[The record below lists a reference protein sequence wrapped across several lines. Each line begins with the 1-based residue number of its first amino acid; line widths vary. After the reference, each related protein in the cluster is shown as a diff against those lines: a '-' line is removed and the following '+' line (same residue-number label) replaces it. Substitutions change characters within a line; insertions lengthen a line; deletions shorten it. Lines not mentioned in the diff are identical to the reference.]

1 MRRFNAMCKMKTA
14 MKWTDAIIEVLERH
28 GGAATLNALYAEVP
42 DLAAASKADDIG
54 KMVRSTVELLK
65 NGRGKNPKIRI
76 KRIGLGSYALLNYE
90 VDNNLF
96 DAIEQDKLQ
105 EQTFSALPEKKL
117 HGHLQGML
125 VEIGNMKN
133 FQTYTPDKNVVLN
146 GKKLSEVASLDSIP
160 RFTYDDRLDLIRQID
175 VVWFENGYP
184 VQTFD
189 VEHSTNFTTAL
200 LRSYQLKY
208 FKTKCFMVADQKKA
222 NLFAKRI
229 ATKPFDEIK
238 DDVTLVESAYVFE
251 WYKQMIGLHNLEQ
264 QTPFFEKPTRR

>member
-1 MRRFNAMCKMKTA
+1 
-14 MKWTDAIIEVLERH
+14 MKWTDAIIEVLKRH

-42 DLAAASKADDIG
+42 KFATASNADDIE

-65 NGRGKNPKIRI
+65 NGRGENPKKRI
-76 KRIGLGSYALLNYE
+76 KRIGLGSYALMDYE

-96 DAIEQDKLQ
+96 DEIEQDKLQ
-105 EQTFSALPEKKL
+105 EQDFSDLPEKKL

-125 VEIGNMKN
+125 IEIGNMKN

-160 RFTYDDRLDLIRQID
+160 RFTYDDRLDLVRQID

-238 DDVTLVESAYVFE
+238 DDVKLVAITYVFE
-251 WYKQMIGLHNLEQ
+251 WYKKMIGLHNLEQ
-264 QTPFFEKPTRR
+264 QAPLAGQQTRR